1 MRSLARLVCLAG
13 AAGMVVLMMGITV
26 VDVVLRPFGLAVPG
40 AYEIVTLGMR
50 LIVPL
55 ALPYAFLIGGHVVV
69 EVVADYLPK
78 PVQKILILIGWCASL
93 VVMSL
98 MAWRA
103 IERAREV
110 AEYGELTSDL
120 ALPLVWYWLPLIL
133 GTALCVP
140 VLVVMILAEGY
151 RLAGGRS

>member
-13 AAGMVVLMMGITV
+13 AVGMVVLMMGVTV
-26 VDVVLRPFGLAVPG
+26 IDVALRPFGLAVPG

-55 ALPYAFLIGGHVVV
+55 ALPYAFLVGGHVVV
-69 EVVADYLPK
+69 EVIADYLPK
-78 PVQKILILIGWCASL
+78 SVQKLLILFGWCASL

-103 IERAREV
+103 VERAREV

-120 ALPLVWYWLPLIL
+120 SLPLVWYWLPLIL
-133 GTALCVP
+133 GTGLCVP
-140 VLVVMILAEGY
+140 VLVIMILADLG